1 MKTKSEAIKEAF
13 EDGSM
18 LTTPA
23 NGEKLLFR
31 IGEDVVY
38 TNDYGVKFAAKVL
51 GYAPESNSLYKYG
64 NRYFLDK
71 DSYWYPVKE
80 VSLSRPAIA

>member
-1 MKTKSEAIKEAF
+1 MKSKAQAIKEAF
-13 EDGSM
+13 DNGDFIA
-18 LTTPA
+18 TPA

-31 IGEDVVY
+31 IGESVVY
-38 TNDYGVKFAAKVL
+38 TNDYEVKFDAKVL
-51 GYAPESNSLYKYG
+51 GYAPAHNSLYKYG

-80 VSLSRPAIA
+80 SSLQSA